1 MKEFAIYMNE
11 SFIFPRFNDDDV
23 DSIQMALNSDSNFDL
38 LDQYDI
44 K

>member
-1 MKEFAIYMNE
+1 MNE
-11 SFIFPRFNDDDV
+11 KYIFPKFNDDDV

-38 LDQYDI
+38 LDQLDV